1 MTTDIKATTHS
12 FNQGAAMLVIW
23 GSLNPEDTSIDENA
37 LNAWWTNEHLPE
49 RLAIPGFH
57 RTRRYFARDP
67 ETAASQYLVCY
78 EVSALSTLTSPDYM
92 EALNNPT
99 PGTKQYMPV
108 LASMNRSA
116 CNVLFSVARDEFDKC
131 STGVGATIAH
141 IVFYPPRSAEART
154 DLGKWIQAVG
164 WPSLAAFPSSLALH
178 LLEHDDEAT
187 KSGSST
193 KSYDEVRFQADDSKQ
208 DQSRWM
214 VIIEFAEPIGAP
226 FGKASAL
233 TGTIVDK
240 LDEIG
245 AEEMDV
251 RLYGLICAVRE

>member
-1 MTTDIKATTHS
+1 
-12 FNQGAAMLVIW
+12 MLVIW
-23 GSLNPEDTSIDENA
+23 GSLDPSNTSVDENA

-67 ETAASQYLVCY
+67 QTGASQYLVCY
-78 EVSALSTLTSPDYM
+78 EVSALSTLTSPEYM
-92 EALNNPT
+92 SALNNPT

-108 LASMNRSA
+108 LASMNRSG
-116 CNVLFSVARDEFDKC
+116 CNVLFSVVRDEFNGC
-131 STGVGATIAH
+131 STGGGATIAH
-141 IVFYPPRSAEART
+141 IVFYPPQSAEARS
-154 DLGKWIQAVG
+154 DLRKWIQSVG
-164 WPSLAAFPSSLALH
+164 WPSLSAFPSSLALH
-178 LLEHDDEAT
+178 LLEHDDEST

-208 DQSRWM
+208 GQPRWM
-214 VIIEFAEPIGAP
+214 MIIEFTEPMGAP

-240 LDEIG
+240 LDEIE
-245 AEEMDV
+245 ADEIDV
-251 RLYGLICAVRE
+251 RLYGLICAVSQ